1 MPKAN
6 NPRNIAG
13 EGLFEALY
21 FSQVGIQEKPGFFST
36 TLCASLISDCERHFV
51 SPRHLWNS
59 QGEQLPASL
68 NRMNSSGCRFR
79 LRTKSLSGKF
89 MKNNNSG

>member
-1 MPKAN
+1 MPRAN

-51 SPRHLWNS
+51 S
-59 QGEQLPASL
+59 
-68 NRMNSSGCRFR
+68 
-79 LRTKSLSGKF
+79 LRDP
-89 MKNNNSG
+89 